1 MLFEQMLKFILIGVK
16 LGRSSIIFFL
26 DIQLDGDFSSPT
38 FFTEDPNQIRLHFFS
53 NLFLN
58 MAHDFH
64 ENGPLLHF
72 LDLL

>member
-38 FFTEDPNQIRLHFFS
+38 FFYGRSQSNQASFFQQS
-53 NLFLN
+53 LPE
-58 MAHDFH
+58 H
-64 ENGPLLHF
+64 GP
-72 LDLL
+72 